1 LHSHWQKSIKA
12 VNTLR
17 EKFFSIGRV
26 PQENNQEVWDKFKS
40 VTRNFNK
47 QKNEFYKNIKK
58 EQHENLLKK
67 RALIDKARELKD
79 SNDFERVTPMMIQI
93 QEDWKK
99 IGHVPR
105 KNSDEIWKEFKEK
118 IGRASC
124 RERA

>member
-1 LHSHWQKSIKA
+1 EIERLDYSQNKLHSHWQKSIKA

-79 SNDFERVTPMMIQI
+79 SNDFERVTPMRS
-93 QEDWKK
+93 EERRV
-99 IGHVPR
+99 G
-105 KNSDEIWKEFKEK
+105 KE
-118 IGRASC
+118 C
-124 RERA
+124 RSRWSPYH